1 MKVVVTGGTGF
12 LGRRLLAALL
22 RKGHEVAVVT
32 RDPGTAVV
40 PKGAR
45 AVSWSDLATA
55 VDGAGGVVNLAGE
68 TIAQRWTA
76 SAKARIAGSRASAA
90 ERVGAALRAARGRP
104 GVLVNAS
111 AVGFYGNRGNE
122 ELTETSGPGTGFL
135 AETTVAWEEAARR
148 AAPAGVR
155 LVLPRIGVV
164 LGEDGG
170 ALSKM
175 LLPFRLGLGGPLGS
189 GTQWMPWIHRD
200 DLVGLLVAALE
211 DPRFEGPVN
220 ATAPGPVTMRE
231 FASTLGR
238 VLHRPAFAP
247 APAFA
252 IRAAMGEMAALVLDG
267 QKALPTK
274 ASSLG
279 FRFLFESLEPALRE
293 ILDRSSRG

>member
-76 SAKARIAGSRASAA
+76 PAKARIVGSRASAA
-90 ERVGAALRAARGRP
+90 ERVGAALRAARRQP

>member
-22 RKGHEVAVVT
+22 GKGHEVAVVT

-40 PKGAR
+40 PQGAR

-76 SAKARIAGSRASAA
+76 PAKARIAGSRASAA
-90 ERVGAALRAARGRP
+90 ERVGAALRAARRKP

-211 DPRFEGPVN
+211 DSRFEGPVN
-220 ATAPGPVTMRE
+220 ATAPGPVTMKE

-238 VLHRPAFAP
+238 VLHRPAFAA

-252 IRAAMGEMAALVLDG
+252 IRVAMGEMAALVLEG

-279 FRFLFESLEPALRE
+279 FRFRFESLEPALRE
-293 ILDRSSRG
+293 ILDGSSRG